1 MSAAGHIRPR
11 GKGSWELK
19 FESGPRDAATDKRRI
34 QYVSFRGTK
43 REAQVKLAQLIAAV
57 GDATYVEPTKLTVA
71 EHVRARIDQ
80 WEASETISARTAQ
93 RYRQL
98 ANGQIAPHIG
108 GRLVQKLSTVDVEGW
123 HAMLRTGGRRRGD
136 GGVAPRTVGHA
147 HRVLSHA
154 LDDAVRHSVVPRNV
168 AKLQPPPKVQAG
180 EMAILDPDGI
190 TTVITKLR
198 GHVLYVLALVA
209 LFIGLRLGE
218 MLALKWRNVDLDGKV
233 IRVREAAE
241 ETKAH
246 GIRVKAPKTRAGR
259 RDVTLPEIVV
269 EALREHRRQQLEMR
283 MALGA
288 GKMPDD
294 ALVFPALEGALQAPS
309 AVSRAWGLVADGLG
323 LPAITL
329 HGLRHSHASQLID
342 AGVDIV
348 TISKRLGHASP
359 DVTLRVYAH
368 LFRRDDGK
376 AAAINAALAGSAG
389 SC

>member
-1 MSAAGHIRPR
+1 M
-11 GKGSWELK
+11 
-19 FESGPRDAATDKRRI
+19 
-34 QYVSFRGTK
+34 
-43 REAQVKLAQLIAAV
+43 
-57 GDATYVEPTKLTVA
+57 
-71 EHVRARIDQ
+71 
-80 WEASETISARTAQ
+80 
-93 RYRQL
+93 
-98 ANGQIAPHIG
+98 
-108 GRLVQKLSTVDVEGW
+108 
-123 HAMLRTGGRRRGD
+123 
-136 GGVAPRTVGHA
+136 
-147 HRVLSHA
+147 
-154 LDDAVRHSVVPRNV
+154 VPRNV

-309 AVSRAWGLVADGLG
+309 AVSRAWGLVADSLG

-348 TISKRLGHASP
+348 TISSDSA
-359 DVTLRVYAH
+359 TLARM
-368 LFRRDDGK
+368 
-376 AAAINAALAGSAG
+376 
-389 SC
+389 